1 MSRLTISLPEN
12 LHHCLAALAI
22 KNKVSLSNLVNQLI
36 QVGLHQTLNERGE
49 VREHDAVE
57 KYCHQLIIQMNA
69 LIKKL
74 SSELLK
80 LNREDFEKLQRAADT
95 KYSELQATSLKNQS

>member
-22 KNKVSLSNLVNQLI
+22 KNNVSLSNLVNQLI
-36 QVGLHQTLNERGE
+36 QIGLCQKFNEHDD
-49 VREHDAVE
+49 VKEHDAVE

-74 SSELLK
+74 STEFLR
-80 LNREDFEKLQRAADT
+80 LNLEDFDKLQRAAAS
-95 KYSELQATSLKNQS
+95 KYSELQTISLKPQS